1 MGPAGLEVFRISA
14 VTLESV
20 WRLGVLVDVDG
31 SNAMH
36 ALDRI
41 SGGTPMDM
49 LSEMTGVEVSAVARY
64 EFAQVPGSPSRGLES
79 RYEFTGRHELHR
91 QRKPPAKKAGL
102 FTAHEKRRCSS
113 LQSVLC
119 RSYLRDTHILCGWW
133 LL

>member
-91 QRKPPAKKAGL
+91 QRKPPPVARAVRETWSSPSLPLARQK
-102 FTAHEKRRCSS
+102 EKLSKLS
-113 LQSVLC
+113 TIV
-119 RSYLRDTHILCGWW
+119 
-133 LL
+133 